1 MKEEIDNIEDLEKL
15 AKIAGDGNPL
25 AALIL
30 FASMID
36 EAEKKKKASLN
47 EKKSDNASI
56 EKEKALTEE
65 LLKKDEKIKRLY
77 KTISERDEQIAKLEK
92 EVDRLKIMT
101 APPVIS
107 KEDIRK
113 QKEDERYKELE
124 EQIASLRRQIEKD
137 NDPLAYWKYAPCD
150 SYPTFFNKGGT
161 TISDSA
167 VK

>member
-77 KTISERDEQIAKLEK
+77 KTISERDEQ
-92 EVDRLKIMT
+92 T
-101 APPVIS
+101 
-107 KEDIRK
+107 
-113 QKEDERYKELE
+113 
-124 EQIASLRRQIEKD
+124 LRAMGID
-137 NDPLAYWKYAPCD
+137 VTCDPEYL
-150 SYPTFFNKGGT
+150 T
-161 TISDSA
+161 TNLYFA
-167 VK
+167 